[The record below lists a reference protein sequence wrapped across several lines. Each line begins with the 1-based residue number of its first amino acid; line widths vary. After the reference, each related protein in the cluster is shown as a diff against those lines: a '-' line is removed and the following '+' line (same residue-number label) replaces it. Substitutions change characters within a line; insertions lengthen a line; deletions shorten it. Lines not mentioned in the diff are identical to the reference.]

1 MLPMLLVLLY
11 PMQGL
16 GNITNDDIQCAS
28 YVDNRIYVNYLAN
41 GANNG
46 TSWADAFTNLQAALT
61 AANTCPVAEIWVAK
75 GIYYPDE
82 GGSFANND
90 RNAAF
95 TMRKAVAIYGGFVGD
110 EAANYDLALRN
121 FVTNE
126 TILSGDLDQ
135 NDGINFANNGGNAYH
150 VIYNNTNGLRNDAR
164 LDGFTVSGGQC
175 QWERNFR

>member
-61 AANTCPVAEIWVAK
+61 AANTVPAAEIWERKV
-75 GIYYPDE
+75 
-82 GGSFANND
+82 
-90 RNAAF
+90 F
-95 TMRKAVAIYGGFVGD
+95 TIRTK
-110 EAANYDLALRN
+110 EAALLIMTAML
-121 FVTNE
+121 
-126 TILSGDLDQ
+126 LLQ
-135 NDGINFANNGGNAYH
+135 
-150 VIYNNTNGLRNDAR
+150 
-164 LDGFTVSGGQC
+164 
-175 QWERNFR
+175 